1 MTPERLMNALRQS
14 PREIL
19 SRFSLFIID
28 EAHLIA
34 QSGGRGLLLE
44 GLLSLLDASGAR
56 LMLLSGVI
64 GNAASLAAWTSA
76 GRCFSP
82 TSGARHDELHVLTAT
97 DKIEK
102 SRAGPSSPV
111 AVARRTRPRYDLR
124 AHRAVRPTSA
134 TEQHLVTSDSTPIVA
149 RLWGT
154 TTSAG
159 RDMITS
165 QRSSSVGQVAALGG
179 AGSLLMVV
187 TQRAT
192 ERGPGRYGC
201 RAGRT
206 TALAGPR

>member
-14 PREIL
+14 PQEVL

-76 GRCFSP
+76 GQEEVLF
-82 TSGARHDELHVLTAT
+82 TDEWRAPRRLHVLTAT

-102 SRAGPSSPV
+102 SRAVVPG
-111 AVARRTRPRYDLR
+111 RRGAADKTRYDLR
-124 AHRAVRPTSA
+124 AHLAVRPTSA
-134 TEQHLVTSDSTPIVA
+134 TEQHLVTSDDTPI
-149 RLWGT
+149 
-154 TTSAG
+154 
-159 RDMITS
+159 
-165 QRSSSVGQVAALGG
+165 GQLVIG
-179 AGSLLMVV
+179 ADNRRKTGP
-187 TQRAT
+187 AT
-192 ERGPGRYGC
+192 RR
-201 RAGRT
+201 RRT
-206 TALAGPR
+206 